1 MLEQHVYNLPSKTDR
16 ITKFQFFQM
25 RFLNSQ
31 VFKVLPKNQSLKI
44 SEKKVLIVMFSFT
57 HCAKTMNQNKSG
69 LVGINRVTSSLTLF
83 SLSVL
88 FCWTM
93 IPFPFFFCFFCYFSL
108 VKSGLS
114 SCEKAALHK
123 NEQKNEKT
131 RWCFYE
137 EKRKNAKHV
146 LYLLYNWGQKV

>member
-1 MLEQHVYNLPSKTDR
+1 MKSLMLEQHVYNLPSKTDR
-16 ITKFQFFQM
+16 ITKFQFFQI

-31 VFKVLPKNQSLKI
+31 VFKILPKNQSLKI

-93 IPFPFFFCFFCYFSL
+93 IPFPFFFCFFLLFLFSKIWFIFMW
-108 VKSGLS
+108 KSRS
-114 SCEKAALHK
+114 TQKWTKEWK
-123 NEQKNEKT
+123 N
-131 RWCFYE
+131 
-137 EKRKNAKHV
+137 
-146 LYLLYNWGQKV
+146 